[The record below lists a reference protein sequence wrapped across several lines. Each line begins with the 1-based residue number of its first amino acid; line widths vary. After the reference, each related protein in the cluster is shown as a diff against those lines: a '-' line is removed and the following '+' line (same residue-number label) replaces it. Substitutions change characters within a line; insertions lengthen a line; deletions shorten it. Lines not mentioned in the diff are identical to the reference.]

1 MAPGTSYVVILLVTG
16 ISAGMLGGL
25 VGIGGGIIVI
35 PALIAFLG
43 FSQHMAQGT
52 SLTMMLPPIGIIA
65 VLAYNRQGFVDWKA
79 AVLLCLGFLLGSILG
94 AKMAISAP
102 QAVLSRIF
110 GVFLVVVGLRM
121 FFKG

>member
-1 MAPGTSYVVILLVTG
+1 MAPGTSYVLILLIIGTA
-16 ISAGMLGGL
+16 AGVLGGL
-25 VGIGGGIIVI
+25 VGIGGGVVVI
-35 PALIAFLG
+35 PALVFFLG

-52 SLTMMLPPIGIIA
+52 SLTMMLPPIGILA

-79 AVLLCLGFLLGSILG
+79 AVLLCIGFLLGSIFG
-94 AKMAISAP
+94 AKLATTAP

-121 FFKG
+121 VFKG